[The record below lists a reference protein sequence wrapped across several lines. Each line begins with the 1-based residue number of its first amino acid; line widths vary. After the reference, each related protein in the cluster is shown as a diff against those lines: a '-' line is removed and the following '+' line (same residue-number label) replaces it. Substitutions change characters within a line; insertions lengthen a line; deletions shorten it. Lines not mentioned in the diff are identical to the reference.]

1 MVKKCPHCNHYI
13 SDTVTICPHCGNELI
28 PPSSES
34 TESSVNDST
43 MDTNVN
49 ANIETPSVEKEGYY
63 ENVED
68 SYEDV
73 DDSAG
78 ILMKI
83 LCFMLPIVGIVLYF
97 VKRNSLPNAAKSY
110 LIWAAAGFGL
120 SLLVNLAL

>member
-83 LCFMLPIVGIVLYF
+83 LCFMLPIVGLVLYF
-97 VKRNSLPNAAKSY
+97 VKRNSLTNAAKSY

>member
-1 MVKKCPHCNHYI
+1 MVKKCPLCNHYI

-83 LCFMLPIVGIVLYF
+83 LCFMLPIVGLVLYF

-120 SLLVNLAL
+120 TLLVNLAL

>member
-13 SDTVTICPHCGNELI
+13 SDTVTIWPHCGNELI

-83 LCFMLPIVGIVLYF
+83 LCFMLPIVGLVLYF

>member
-49 ANIETPSVEKEGYY
+49 ANIETPSVEKERYY

-83 LCFMLPIVGIVLYF
+83 LCFMLPIVGLVLYF

>member
-13 SDTVTICPHCGNELI
+13 SDTVTICPHCGNEQNSL
-28 PPSSES
+28 SSES
-34 TESSVNDST
+34 TESSQSDST
-43 MDTNVN
+43 IVSNINTN
-49 ANIETPSVEKEGYY
+49 IQTPFEERENSY
-63 ENVED
+63 NVED

-73 DDSAG
+73 EDSAG

-83 LCFMLPIVGIVLYF
+83 LCFLLPIVGLVLYF

>member
-13 SDTVTICPHCGNELI
+13 SDTVTICPHCGNELNSL
-28 PPSSES
+28 SSES
-34 TESSVNDST
+34 TESSQSDST
-43 MDTNVN
+43 IVSNINTNIQTSFEEREN
-49 ANIETPSVEKEGYY
+49 SY
-63 ENVED
+63 NVED

-73 DDSAG
+73 EDSAG

-83 LCFMLPIVGIVLYF
+83 LCFLLPIVGLVLYF

-120 SLLVNLAL
+120 SLLVNLAI

>member
-1 MVKKCPHCNHYI
+1 MVKKCPLCNHYI

-83 LCFMLPIVGIVLYF
+83 LCFMLPIVGLVLYF

>member
-1 MVKKCPHCNHYI
+1 MVKKCSHCNHYI

-83 LCFMLPIVGIVLYF
+83 LCFMLPIVGLVLYF

>member
-1 MVKKCPHCNHYI
+1 MVKKCPLCNHYI

-83 LCFMLPIVGIVLYF
+83 LCFMLPIIGLVLYF

-120 SLLVNLAL
+120 TLLVNLAL

>member
-13 SDTVTICPHCGNELI
+13 SDTVTICPHCEDELI

-34 TESSVNDST
+34 TESSLNDST
-43 MDTNVN
+43 VATNVN
-49 ANIETPSVEKEGYY
+49 ANIETPSVEKERYY

-68 SYEDV
+68 SYENV

-83 LCFMLPIVGIVLYF
+83 LCFLLPIVGLVLYF
-97 VKRNSLPNAAKSY
+97 VKRNNLPNAAKSY

>member
-13 SDTVTICPHCGNELI
+13 SDTVIICPHCGNELN
-28 PPSSES
+28 PLSSEL
-34 TESSVNDST
+34 TESNQSDST
-43 MDTNVN
+43 MVPNVN
-49 ANIETPSVEKEGYY
+49 ANIETPSEEKEGYY
-63 ENVED
+63 ENGED

-78 ILMKI
+78 IFMKI
-83 LCFMLPIVGIVLYF
+83 LCFLLPIVGLVLYF

-120 SLLVNLAL
+120 SLLINFAL

>member
-68 SYEDV
+68 SYEYV

-83 LCFMLPIVGIVLYF
+83 LCFMLPIVGLVLYF

-120 SLLVNLAL
+120 SLLINFAL

>member
-1 MVKKCPHCNHYI
+1 MVKKCPYCNHYI

-43 MDTNVN
+43 MDTNIN

-83 LCFMLPIVGIVLYF
+83 LCFMLPIVGLVLYF

>member
-1 MVKKCPHCNHYI
+1 M
-13 SDTVTICPHCGNELI
+13 
-28 PPSSES
+28 
-34 TESSVNDST
+34 NDST

-83 LCFMLPIVGIVLYF
+83 LCFMLPIVGLVLYF

>member
-28 PPSSES
+28 TPSSES

-83 LCFMLPIVGIVLYF
+83 LCFMLPIVGLVLYF